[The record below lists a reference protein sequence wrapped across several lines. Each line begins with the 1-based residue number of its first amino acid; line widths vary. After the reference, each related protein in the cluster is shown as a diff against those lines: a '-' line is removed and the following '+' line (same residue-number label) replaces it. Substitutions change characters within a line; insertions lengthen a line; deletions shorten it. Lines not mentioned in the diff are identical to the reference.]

1 MAYGRRCSYR
11 RLGGR
16 SMTGGEDGRKYECVV
31 VDVNTQRDF
40 CDSNGAYPAANLQG
54 LIPALRHMI
63 AWAKRNQAPVISS
76 IESHRPSEFSD
87 NGDPLYCVDGSDGQ
101 RKIDFTMFHRCT
113 RVEVDN
119 TLSCPMDLFAEYQ
132 QVLFRKRARD
142 LLGNPKADRFFTE
155 LPAKEF
161 ILFGV
166 SIDGAVKALA
176 LALLAREKR
185 VTIVVDACGYWNKAT
200 ADLAVRQV
208 VAKGAIIITVD
219 QLLRRRLDR
228 RWRYPTCR
236 KTRPEADVAS
246 HLNSNSLR
254 NASPRSH
261 PLRDHFPESRREARM
276 SPSGEEAS
284 AGDT

>member
-1 MAYGRRCSYR
+1 MI
-11 RLGGR
+11 GG
-16 SMTGGEDGRKYECVV
+16 GNDRKYECVV

-40 CDSNGAYPAANLQG
+40 CDSSGAYPAANIQE

-63 AWAKRNQAPVISS
+63 AWTKRNQAPVISS
-76 IESHRPSEFSD
+76 IESHRSSEFSD
-87 NGDPLYCVDGSDGQ
+87 NGDPLYCVDGTEGQ

-142 LLGNPKADRFFTE
+142 LLSNPKADRFFTE
-155 LPAKEF
+155 LPADEF

-185 VTIVVDACGYWNKAT
+185 VTIVVDACGYWDKAT
-200 ADLAVRQV
+200 ANLAIRQV
-208 VAKGAIIITVD
+208 VAKGARIITVR
-219 QLLRRRLDR
+219 QLLRRKLERCR
-228 RWRYPTCR
+228 RYPTCR
-236 KTRPEADVAS
+236 KTRPELDTAS
-246 HLNSNSLR
+246 RHNGNSR
-254 NASPRSH
+254 RRASPRSH
-261 PLRDHFPESRREARM
+261 PVRHRPSESRRRTRT
-276 SPSGEEAS
+276 PQRGEEAS
-284 AGDT
+284 ASDA